1 MTDQPLG
8 LLERLEQRAAPVSEN
23 PRRGLNYNVPLAWYR
38 RRDGDIV
45 QLQADSANRA
55 YYEDKGFV
63 MLRPQEAREWIVEV
77 RPEVIAG
84 QKRRAQLVT
93 AIRKIQAV
101 APQFLIDDD
110 DQLAFPS
117 MPLEE
122 LEQFYKDGC
131 EFIGRKVRLPTIRPE
146 KPNAESDANLRGV
159 ETSDNMSKEE
169 LESKLTRGQGYD
181 PIDEARRRR
190 RP

>member
-1 MTDQPLG
+1 MAELS
-8 LLERLEQRAAPVSEN
+8 LLERLEQRAAPVQEQ

-38 RRDGDIV
+38 RADGDIV
-45 QLQADSANRA
+45 LLQADSSNRA

-63 MLRPQEAREWIVEV
+63 LLRPGEAREWLTEV
-77 RPEVIAG
+77 RPAIIAE

-131 EFIGRKVRLPTIRPE
+131 EFIGRKVRLPAVRPE
-146 KPNAESDANLRGV
+146 KASAESEALLRGV
-159 ETSDNMSKEE
+159 ETSDSMSKEE
-169 LESKLTRGQGYD
+169 LEAKLMRGQGYD